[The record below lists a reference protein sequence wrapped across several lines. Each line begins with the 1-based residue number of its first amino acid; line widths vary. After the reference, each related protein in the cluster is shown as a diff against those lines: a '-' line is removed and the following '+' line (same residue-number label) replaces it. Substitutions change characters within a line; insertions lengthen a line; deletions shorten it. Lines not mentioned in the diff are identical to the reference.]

1 MEKIA
6 SFCVDHL
13 NLKPG
18 VYVSRKDK
26 KEGMTVT
33 TFDLRLTHPNLE
45 PVLDAGAIH
54 TIEHIGATFM
64 RNSTQKDD
72 VIYFGPMGC
81 KTGFY
86 LVMFGDLESK
96 DVLELAKGTFEF
108 IANYED
114 EIPGV
119 SPRDCGNYT
128 LQNKE
133 MAKYYA
139 KKYVEVLLDN
149 PPLVYMD

>member
-6 SFCVDHL
+6 SFCVNHL
-13 NLKPG
+13 TLKPG

-26 KEGMTVT
+26 KDGMTVT
-33 TFDLRLTHPNLE
+33 TFDLRLTQPNLE

-54 TIEHIGATFM
+54 TIEHIGATYL
-64 RNSTQKDD
+64 RNSSQKNN

-96 DVLELAKGTFEF
+96 DILELVKGTFAF
-108 IANYED
+108 IASYEG

-133 MAKYYA
+133 MAQYYA
-139 KKYVEVLLDN
+139 KKYVEKLENN
-149 PPLVYMD
+149 PSLIYE